1 MFLIEGAVGR
11 MVLIY
16 LDLSGLPVSGTREN
30 SQGIRKNA
38 LGVLKE
44 GCQKIWKKSNRI
56 LARIHNQDP
65 MKLNAPARSPLGWVL
80 ADQPKPLLS
89 VGNLTDADFSLLKCR
104 LESWENPEKT
114 GESIRGPVSLDDPP
128 GKAPIPSRFS
138 PFKKVVFPLF
148 LVFFFLLVGKIS
160 VANSTQIPIENA
172 LQQIAPKSKE
182 ISVDEAVRIALSQNT
197 SILSLR
203 STWKAKT
210 FLEETAIAPSDP
222 IIEFLYGEG
231 NQGVNTPYGSGTGW
245 SIFQN
250 MLFPGKSWIDK
261 SISESQASILHE
273 DYIEKRRILINQTE
287 KACYTLLLDEE
298 SLRENRRL
306 INWLKRVQEITR
318 IRVAAN
324 KAPLLDYLSAKNAVK
339 QAILRRIAYN
349 LQLLSAKRQLNTLL
363 NIPLKTV
370 IQISSL
376 ELPQKPPVHFLP
388 LKDLDLS
395 LDKKRPDV
403 KKLQGSLE
411 LGIQQ
416 LSRAEMDYLPDFQ
429 LQGAEGDIGCYG
441 FSNTNCY
448 SLGVAFNFPIFF
460 SIKQQRKIESLKQ
473 TISAK
478 KWLLR
483 WQKSLAVI
491 ESLDSQ
497 TRAIVAFKT
506 FEINDQEILP
516 DSELAFTLALG
527 AYETQKISFLYLIT
541 ALNNFHQSRYN
552 RFKSLINYYNALS
565 DLEAVT
571 ASSRF
576 LED

>member
-1 MFLIEGAVGR
+1 
-11 MVLIY
+11 
-16 LDLSGLPVSGTREN
+16 
-30 SQGIRKNA
+30 
-38 LGVLKE
+38 
-44 GCQKIWKKSNRI
+44 
-56 LARIHNQDP
+56 
-65 MKLNAPARSPLGWVL
+65 MKVNAPAKRPPAWVPAVQL
-80 ADQPKPLLS
+80 KPLLS
-89 VGNLTDADFSLLKCR
+89 VGHLTNADLSLLKWR
-104 LESWENPEKT
+104 MKSSENSEKT
-114 GESIRGPVSLDDPP
+114 GHSIRGSASLEDPP
-128 GKAPIPSRFS
+128 RKDPFPSRYLT
-138 PFKKVVFPLF
+138 FKKFAFPLF
-148 LVFFFLLVGKIS
+148 LVFLFLVAGKIS
-160 VANSTQIPIENA
+160 VANSTQTPIENS
-172 LQQIAPKSKE
+172 LQQVAPKSKE
-182 ISVDEAVRIALSQNT
+182 ISVDDAVRIALSQNT

-231 NQGVNTPYGSGTGW
+231 NQGANTPYGSGTGW

-261 SISESQASILHE
+261 SISKSQASLLHE
-273 DYIEKRRILINQTE
+273 DYIEKRRNLINQTE
-287 KACYTLLLDEE
+287 KACYTLLLDQER
-298 SLRENRRL
+298 LRENRRL
-306 INWLKRVQEITR
+306 IDWLKRVQEITK

-339 QAILRRIAYN
+339 QAILRRITYN
-349 LQLLSAKRQLNTLL
+349 LQFLSDKRQLDTLL

-370 IQISSL
+370 IQIRL
-376 ELPQKPPVHFLP
+376 PEVPQKPPVHFLP
-388 LKDLDLS
+388 TKDLDLS

-403 KKLQGSLE
+403 KKLQGSIE

-429 LQGAEGDIGCYG
+429 LQGAEGDIGCYA

-448 SLGVAFNFPIFF
+448 SLGVSFNFPIFF
-460 SIKQQRKIESLKQ
+460 SIKQQKKIESLKQ

-483 WQKSLAVI
+483 WQKSLAVT
-491 ESLDSQ
+491 ESLNSQ
-497 TRAIVAFKT
+497 TKTIVAFKT

-516 DSELAFTLALG
+516 DAELAFTLALG
-527 AYETQKISFLYLIT
+527 AYENQKISFLYLIT
-541 ALNNFHQSRYN
+541 TLNNFYQSSYN

-565 DLEAVT
+565 DMEAVT

-576 LED
+576 LDD